1 VLGNEATGQAVQTE
15 AVPSA
20 GKDRRAV
27 RRAATRDEILR
38 AAWSLVRAEGLAAL
52 SMRDLAAAV
61 GMRAPSLYQYFESKL
76 AIYDAMFGQ
85 AMVEALAVVEDG
97 IGGRQG
103 REALRESG
111 RALLLF
117 TTGDPV
123 RNQLLFQ
130 RTIPGFEPSPDS
142 YAPAVAMSARVESL
156 IAELGTTDVA
166 RSMDL
171 WTALISG
178 LSNQQLANEPGGDR
192 WIRLFD
198 RAADMYFAAVDSAT
212 TPRTPTTRTPTTR
225 TPTTTTKK
233 GN

>member
-1 VLGNEATGQAVQTE
+1 VLGNKATGQAGPE
-15 AVPSA
+15 A

-61 GMRAPSLYQYFESKL
+61 GMRAPSLYQYFDSKL

-85 AMVEALAVVEDG
+85 GMVHALAVVEDG
-97 IGGRQG
+97 IEGRHG

-117 TTGDPV
+117 TTSDPV

-156 IAELGTTDVA
+156 IAELGPADVA
-166 RSMDL
+166 RTMDL
-171 WTALISG
+171 WTAVISG
-178 LSNQQLANEPGGDR
+178 LSNQQLANEPAGDR
-192 WIRLFD
+192 WVRLFD
-198 RAADMYFAAVDSAT
+198 RAADMYFAAVDAAL
-212 TPRTPTTRTPTTR
+212 TPTP
-225 TPTTTTKK
+225 KK

>member
-1 VLGNEATGQAVQTE
+1 MLGKEATGESVPAE

-27 RRAATRDEILR
+27 RRAATRDEILQ

-61 GMRAPSLYQYFESKL
+61 GMRAPSLYQYFDSKL

-97 IGGRQG
+97 IGARQG

-117 TTGDPV
+117 TTDDPV
-123 RNQLLFQ
+123 RTQLLFQ
-130 RTIPGFEPSPDS
+130 RTIPGFVPSPDS
-142 YAPAVAMSARVESL
+142 YGPAVAMSARVESL
-156 IAELGTTDVA
+156 IAELGTADVA
-166 RSMDL
+166 RAMDL

-198 RAADMYFAAVDSAT
+198 QAADMYFAEVDSAT
-212 TPRTPTTRTPTTR
+212 TPTTTTPTTT

>member
-156 IAELGTTDVA
+156 IAQLGTSDA
-166 RSMDL
+166 AQAMDL
-171 WTALISG
+171 WTAVISG
-178 LSNQQLANEPGGDR
+178 LSNQQLSNEPGGDR

-198 RAADMYFAAVDSAT
+198 RAVDMFFAAVDST
-212 TPRTPTTRTPTTR
+212 KSP
-225 TPTTTTKK
+225 TTKK

>member
-1 VLGNEATGQAVQTE
+1 VLGNKATGQAGPE
-15 AVPSA
+15 A

-61 GMRAPSLYQYFESKL
+61 GMRAPSLYQYFDSKL

-85 AMVEALAVVEDG
+85 GMVHALAVVEDG
-97 IGGRQG
+97 IEGRHG

-117 TTGDPV
+117 TTSDPV

-156 IAELGTTDVA
+156 IAELGPADVA
-166 RSMDL
+166 RAMDL
-171 WTALISG
+171 WTAVISG
-178 LSNQQLANEPGGDR
+178 LSNQQLANEPAGDR
-192 WIRLFD
+192 WVRLFD
-198 RAADMYFAAVDSAT
+198 RAADMYFAAVDAAL
-212 TPRTPTTRTPTTR
+212 TPTP
-225 TPTTTTKK
+225 KK